1 MNRCILL
8 DLPEALS
15 VLIIREW
22 LALSI
27 NDVALLDSAVCNI
40 KLRALFLSLAY
51 NPHTTYNIE
60 WYLLD
65 SMMDILRW
73 AIPRRAQLACLYVTN
88 ALLRARGLLT
98 LFLSMNGH
106 ALCHIVVSGNEVDCT
121 ALLEVAKW
129 CPDVLQLEVR
139 EVKSLVQWADCLI
152 SLTRALRML
161 TKLSLN
167 AQVQLS
173 KQELATALSHCRNL
187 EYLAIGSNAQEIPES
202 IALPTLKTIT
212 VYSRHMS
219 DAVMI
224 AISQSC
230 PNLEILNTFFSLQQ
244 FGEHQVTDEGVRA
257 VLHGCPMLREMDI
270 DYANRISTELRVE
283 VYRRRNL
290 RRFLLLSWPTMNE
303 EFLLEVLK
311 VSPNLT
317 ELDVARCSWIT
328 DATLIVCAQHC
339 PLLTLV

>member
-1 MNRCILL
+1 MDRCILL

-40 KLRALFLSLAY
+40 KLRALFLPLAY
-51 NPHTTYNIE
+51 NPDTTYNVE

-65 SMMDILRW
+65 SMKDILRW
-73 AIPRRAQLACLYVTN
+73 AIPRRAQLARLYVTN

-98 LFLSMNGH
+98 VFLSMNGH

-121 ALLEVAKW
+121 ALLEVAGW
-129 CPDVLQLEVR
+129 CPNVSKSEVR
-139 EVKSLVQWADCLI
+139 EVKSLVQCTDCLI

-167 AQVQLS
+167 AQVELS
-173 KQELATALSHCRNL
+173 KQELTSALSHCSNL

-202 IALPTLKTIT
+202 VAPPTLKRIT

-230 PNLEILNTFFSLQQ
+230 PNLEILNTFFSLHQS
-244 FGEHQVTDEGVRA
+244 GEHQVTDEGVRA

-290 RRFLLLSWPTMNE
+290 RQFLLMSRPTMND

-328 DATLIVCAQHC
+328 DATLIVC
-339 PLLTLV
+339 